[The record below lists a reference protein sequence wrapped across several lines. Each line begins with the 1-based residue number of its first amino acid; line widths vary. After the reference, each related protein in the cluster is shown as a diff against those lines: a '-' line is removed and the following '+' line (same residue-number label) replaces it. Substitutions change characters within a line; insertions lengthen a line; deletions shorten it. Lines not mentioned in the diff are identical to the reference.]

1 MKTKKKSYWPTLNPG
16 PIHHFNAVAAVV
28 APVVAVADVAAALVV
43 TAAPVVAAVF
53 VAVAAHDVAPAVAAK
68 ICE

>member
-16 PIHHFNAVAAVV
+16 PIHHFNAVAVVAAVV
-28 APVVAVADVAAALVV
+28 AAVGAAVI
-43 TAAPVVAAVF
+43 APVVAA
-53 VAVAAHDVAPAVAAK
+53 AVAAK